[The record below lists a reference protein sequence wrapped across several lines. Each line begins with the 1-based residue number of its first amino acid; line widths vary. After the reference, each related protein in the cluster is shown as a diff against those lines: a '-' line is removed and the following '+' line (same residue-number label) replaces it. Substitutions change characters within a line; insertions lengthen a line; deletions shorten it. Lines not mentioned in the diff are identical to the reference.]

1 MIKVDD
7 LIEWAKLNA
16 YGRRATIYHG
26 CAYGRSTTIYHGWIR
41 AEDLQSLVYKIVEAD
56 PMEYEPFNKGGDDE
70 CKR

>member
-16 YGRRATIYHG
+16 YGR
-26 CAYGRSTTIYHGWIR
+26 STTIYNGWIR

-56 PMEYEPFNKGGDDE
+56 PMEYEPFNQGGDDE
-70 CKR
+70 

>member
-16 YGRRATIYHG
+16 YGR
-26 CAYGRSTTIYHGWIR
+26 SSTIYHGWIR

-56 PMEYEPFNKGGDDE
+56 PMEYEPFNKGGEDE
-70 CKR
+70 

>member
-16 YGRRATIYHG
+16 YGRSA
-26 CAYGRSTTIYHGWIR
+26 TIYHGWIR

-56 PMEYEPFNKGGDDE
+56 PMEYEPFNKGGE
-70 CKR
+70 EEE